1 MNDRPGGAHRVGSVP
16 LADAGEA
23 FRTACDRLGSH
34 LARLRDG
41 ETGSRAN
48 WIAGH
53 AVDRARRRRALR
65 ACLSCLILGAALSA
79 PSPAQEYPAKP
90 VRLIVP
96 FPGGTTDI
104 LARAFA
110 ARAALGQPVVVEN
123 VPGASGAIGLGRA
136 ARSAP
141 DGYTLSIG
149 ATATF
154 AVSPHFNPNLP
165 YDPLRDFA
173 PIALLGRLPI
183 VLVVNANVPAGSV
196 GELVG
201 LAKQRPGELNYA
213 TVSPGSTGHLLGEMF
228 RRAAGIEIVHVPYK
242 GGGPAM
248 AGLLGGEV
256 QLYFASLVE
265 AIPHVRSGK
274 LRALGVADARRAPA
288 IPSVP
293 TLPEVGY
300 ALEAPV
306 WFGLVAPAGTP
317 RPIVD
322 RLAAEV
328 ERINA
333 LEETRK
339 VLDGQG
345 AEPGDLGPGA
355 FGALIAAEYAKFGR
369 VIRETGIK
377 AE

>member
-1 MNDRPGGAHRVGSVP
+1 MGRFVPRCLLAPLIALGIAPGFPAP
-16 LADAGEA
+16 
-23 FRTACDRLGSH
+23 
-34 LARLRDG
+34 
-41 ETGSRAN
+41 SRAQ
-48 WIAGH
+48 
-53 AVDRARRRRALR
+53 D
-65 ACLSCLILGAALSA
+65 
-79 PSPAQEYPAKP
+79 YPTKP
-90 VRLIVP
+90 IRLIVP

-110 ARAALGQPVVVEN
+110 ARAMLGQPVVVEN

-165 YDPLRDFA
+165 YDPLGDFA

-196 GELVG
+196 AELV
-201 LAKQRPGELNYA
+201 AFARQNPGKLNYA

-228 RRAAGIEIVHVPYK
+228 RKSAGIEIVHVPYK

-248 AGLLGGEV
+248 VGLLGGEV

-265 AIPHVRSGK
+265 AIPHIRSGK
-274 LRALGVADARRAPA
+274 LRALGVADARRSAA

-293 TLPEVGY
+293 ALPELGFQ
-300 ALEAPV
+300 LEAPV
-306 WFGLVAPAGTP
+306 WFALVAPAGTP
-317 RPIVD
+317 GAVIE

-328 ERINA
+328 QRINA
-333 LEETRK
+333 QDEMKRI
-339 VLDGQG
+339 LDDQG
-345 AEPGDLGPGA
+345 AEPGSMAPDALGD
-355 FGALIAAEYAKFGR
+355 FIAAEHAKFGR